1 MPLSDLKPAPWNP
14 RIIRDERFKMLC
26 ASLKDDPEFL
36 KLRPVLAT
44 LDGTIY
50 AGNMRYRAAEHLGW
64 TEIPAILT
72 ETDDK
77 TAKERALRD
86 NASFGEWQWDEL
98 STLMDELEKLG
109 TDIDA
114 LGIEVP
120 KVEDVEDEKPSKT
133 ASDEKPQVECPECG
147 HSFVP

>member
-1 MPLSDLKPAPWNP
+1 
-14 RIIRDERFKMLC
+14 MLC